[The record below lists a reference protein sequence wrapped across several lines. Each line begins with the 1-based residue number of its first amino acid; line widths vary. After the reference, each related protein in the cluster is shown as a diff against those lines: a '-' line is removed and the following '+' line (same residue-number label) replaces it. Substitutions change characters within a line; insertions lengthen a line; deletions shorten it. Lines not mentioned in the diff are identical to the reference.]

1 MSERVSDMTH
11 RLAIII
17 PAYKATFLPNLM
29 LKKPS
34 LQDLHVEKCK
44 KQLILH
50 FFQ

>member
-1 MSERVSDMTH
+1 MNKLV
-11 RLAIII
+11 III
-17 PAYKATFLPNLM
+17 PAYKVKSLLSNLK